1 MDCCRLIRRLP
12 VTPPA
17 LPCPHPALARPVQ
30 SKRAASADGS
40 DIPAIPVT
48 VRQLEAIIR
57 ISESLAK
64 MNLQVGGRVGRWFL

>member
-1 MDCCRLIRRLP
+1 M
-12 VTPPA
+12 
-17 LPCPHPALARPVQ
+17 Q

-48 VRQLEAIIR
+48 VRQLEAVIR

-64 MNLQVGGRVGRWFL
+64 MNLQVGPVAFCAWSWPQCPAAAPTANSQVY